1 MKVPFS
7 GRIAT
12 KLLFPPILFM
22 LALFAVFCVGF
33 YYLSPWNPFEDAHK
47 RHLINLLS
55 EKKLVVDMLFEQGE
69 RSVEYLAGNDIVRE
83 AISTYTAQEPA
94 VKKRK
99 KTAYTMRDMAQA
111 ASLKLFDNMVPA
123 SPCKMFALLSKD
135 GKIISGSQRDLIGS
149 DWSDR
154 DFFANAAAETQSP
167 SQPVRVI
174 QSGDRGM
181 VFLAPVFD
189 DKKNLMGFIYAVPNI
204 DKITRLLHVERS
216 MYKTEK
222 VEMIDREG
230 NLVLTQKGFPD
241 KKIRF
246 NLPKDEKGNAVRLKD
261 NLFFYVVNLESAP
274 FRLIATIEKQ
284 EVMLPVNIVLVLGAI
299 FSCLTIIV
307 LVFQSAYSGPK
318 LISKPVGHLVK
329 ATKTITE
336 GSLDNIDLGKE
347 FKGELLEL
355 KRAFESM
362 VEELKNRES
371 IQVEKLKEAE
381 ASVPLAPFANISS
394 ELRTPLYS
402 IASAAEGMIGNGHH
416 PAEDDRKALYDMLCS
431 SKSLLILVDNLYDYA
446 QLSQENVVFAA
457 EPFSLC
463 ELVDEVSSSAKEL
476 AGMKEIEVIAD
487 CQEVFMKKM
496 IHTDRSLL
504 KKLLLNLVSNAV
516 GNTGAGT
523 ITVLCSE
530 VLKDGVEYVEI
541 SVADTGKGFGNDEI
555 GQMFEDMASP
565 HSSLG
570 LIMSRKMAEIL
581 GGSLEVESL
590 SGKGSVFTVIIP
602 VKAIVY

>member
-7 GRIAT
+7 GKVAT
-12 KLLFPPILFM
+12 KLLFLPILLI
-22 LALFAVFCVGF
+22 LAMFAIFCAGF

-55 EKKLVVDMLFEQGE
+55 EKKLAVDMLFEQGE
-69 RSVEYLAGNDIVRE
+69 NSVAYLADNNIVRE
-83 AISTYTAQEPA
+83 AISAYNTPVPVAKKQKKVAYTARE
-94 VKKRK
+94 
-99 KTAYTMRDMAQA
+99 MSEA
-111 ASLKLFDNMVPA
+111 AALRLFDNMVTA
-123 SPCKMFALLSKD
+123 SPCKMFALLSRN
-135 GKIISGSQRDLIGS
+135 GKIISGSQRELIGS

-154 DFFANAAAETQSP
+154 DFFTNAITGTQSP
-167 SQPVRVI
+167 SQSVRVI
-174 QSGDRGM
+174 QSGDGGM

-204 DKITRLLHVERS
+204 DKISRLLHVERG

-230 NLVLTQKGFPD
+230 NLILTQKGFPD
-241 KKIRF
+241 KKIKF
-246 NLPKDEKGNAVRLKD
+246 NLPKNEKVSGVRLKA

-274 FRLIATIEKQ
+274 FRLIATIDKQ
-284 EVMLPVNIVLVLGAI
+284 EVMLPLSIVLALGAI

-318 LISKPVGHLVK
+318 LISRPVARLVNASK
-329 ATKTITE
+329 SITE
-336 GSLDNIDLGKE
+336 GGLDNIDLGKE

-371 IQVEKLKEAE
+371 VQERKLKAAE
-381 ASVPLAPFANISS
+381 AIVPLAPFANISS
-394 ELRTPLYS
+394 ELRRPLYCV
-402 IASAAEGMIGNGHH
+402 ASAAEGIIRDERNL
-416 PAEDDRKALYDMLCS
+416 AEDDKKVLYDMLCS

-446 QLSQENVVFAA
+446 QFSQEKVVSAS

-463 ELVDEVSSSAKEL
+463 ELVDDVSSTGKEL
-476 AGMKEIEVIAD
+476 AGMKEIEVITD

-496 IHTDRSLL
+496 IHTDRSIL
-504 KKLLLNLVSNAV
+504 KKLLLNLMSNAV
-516 GNTGAGT
+516 GNTGVGT

-530 VLKDGVEYVEI
+530 ILKDGIEYIEI

-555 GQMFEDMASP
+555 EHMFEDMASP

-590 SGKGSVFTVIIP
+590 SGKGSVFTAIIP